1 MNVLLVNNDT
11 EPENWD
17 KLQKVVAAA
26 GHNVTPV
33 HNKAIGAIDPRG
45 YDLAILSGGWYYE
58 DEVELLT
65 NYAEELQFIV
75 STPIPIL
82 GICVGMQLMHVA
94 IDQAVPLLDGR
105 RYGWGEIDVNVAG
118 QAFFGFPEKITVF
131 KNHDRGVIET
141 DPQFEILASSHLTQ
155 SNAEIVL
162 HKTKPLLGVQFHPEE
177 GETADAATMLQSLID
192 ALMRV
197 PIKP

>member
-11 EPENWD
+11 EPENWE
-17 KLQKVVAAA
+17 KLQKVVVAA
-26 GHNVTPV
+26 GHAVTPI
-33 HNKAIGAIDPRG
+33 HNSAIGAIDPRG

-58 DEVELLT
+58 DEVELLK

-94 IDQAVPLLDGR
+94 IDQAVPLLGER
-105 RYGWGEIDVNVAG
+105 RYGWGDIDVNIAG
-118 QAFFGFPEKITVF
+118 QMLFGFSDKLSVF

-141 DPQFEILASSHLTQ
+141 DPQFEILASSH

-177 GETADAATMLQSLID
+177 GEVDQAARMLQTLID
-192 ALMRV
+192 GLMRV